1 MVQSNVTQ
9 MIPFNHSKCHLSYF
23 SIAANVAGGD
33 PLKTVKTL
41 FNVRAVSCRDSQFLS
56 QVSSVELEERGLGN
70 RVSLNW
76 LIKKNGP
83 SFSLLPLI

>member
-1 MVQSNVTQ
+1 MKAFGPPKFKFYVDRVLC
-9 MIPFNHSKCHLSYF
+9 MPIFH
-23 SIAANVAGGD
+23 AGGD
-33 PLKTVKTL
+33 LLKTVKVL
-41 FNVRAVSCRDSQFLS
+41 FHVGAVCCRDSQFLS
-56 QVSSVELEERGLGN
+56 QASSVELEERGLGN

>member
-1 MVQSNVTQ
+1 MLLFHAGSDLLTIV
-9 MIPFNHSKCHLSYF
+9 KALSH
-23 SIAANVAGGD
+23 VE
-33 PLKTVKTL
+33 
-41 FNVRAVSCRDSQFLS
+41 AVSCCRDSQFLS
-56 QVSSVELEERGLGN
+56 QASSVELEERGLGN

>member
-1 MVQSNVTQ
+1 MKK
-9 MIPFNHSKCHLSYF
+9 I
-23 SIAANVAGGD
+23 
-33 PLKTVKTL
+33 LKAL
-41 FNVRAVSCRDSQFLS
+41 FDIGIFCCQDSQFLS

>member
-1 MVQSNVTQ
+1 MF
-9 MIPFNHSKCHLSYF
+9 IIDYW
-23 SIAANVAGGD
+23 IAELEMTSFVGILNFM
-33 PLKTVKTL
+33 PLKAL
-41 FNVRAVSCRDSQFLS
+41 FDVGAVRCRDSQFLS